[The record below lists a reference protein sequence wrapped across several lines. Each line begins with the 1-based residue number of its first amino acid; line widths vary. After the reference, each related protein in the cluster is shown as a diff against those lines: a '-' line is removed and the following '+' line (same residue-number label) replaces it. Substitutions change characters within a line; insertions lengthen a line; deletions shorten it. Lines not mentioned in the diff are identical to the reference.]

1 MALQPVEKP
10 DYEEAQQLAAELKYV
25 MGPEL
30 LEEFV
35 EPLVA
40 LRLAV
45 ELVGQLKHTVAQQT
59 VL

>member
-1 MALQPVEKP
+1 MEKP